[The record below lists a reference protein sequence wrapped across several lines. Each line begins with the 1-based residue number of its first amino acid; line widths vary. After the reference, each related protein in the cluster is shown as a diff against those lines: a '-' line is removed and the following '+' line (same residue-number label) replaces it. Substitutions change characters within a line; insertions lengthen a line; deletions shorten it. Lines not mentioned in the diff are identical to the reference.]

1 MAENKTFNHVP
12 VDDALQESMKV
23 DMAVKQLDGQ
33 RFYLSPT
40 GKYLPSVTTVTGW
53 EKSNFFKEWRKKN
66 PKESKR
72 VLTRG
77 NDFHELIEMYLK
89 NEDTSTYTLKNV
101 MSQYLFEQIKPILN
115 NIDNIQ
121 AQEMALWGE
130 IVPLAGRVDCIAEYN
145 GKMSIIDFKGSTKKK
160 HEKDIK
166 NYFMQAT
173 AYALMWEERTGQ
185 KIENFA
191 ILVSCESGE
200 VQVFEGNPL
209 DYTKDLHKC
218 IVNYYSEVTQSSI

>member
-1 MAENKTFNHVP
+1 MAENKTFNHIP
-12 VDDALQESMKV
+12 LDDEISESMNA
-23 DMAVKQLDGQ
+23 DMEVKQLNGQ

-40 GKYLPSVTTVTGW
+40 DKYLPSVTTVTGW
-53 EKSNFFKEWRKKN
+53 SKSKFFAEWRKKN

-72 VLTRG
+72 VLVRG
-77 NDFHELIEMYLK
+77 NDFHELIELYLQNK
-89 NEDTSTYTLKNV
+89 DTSTYALKNM

-121 AQEMALWGE
+121 AQELAVWGE

-145 GKMSIIDFKGSTKKK
+145 GKLSIIDFKGATKKK
-160 HEKDIK
+160 RKSDIK

-191 ILVSCESGE
+191 ILVSCEDGE

-209 DYTKDLHKC
+209 DYTKDLFKC
-218 IVNYYSEVTQSSI
+218 VTEYYSEVTQSSI